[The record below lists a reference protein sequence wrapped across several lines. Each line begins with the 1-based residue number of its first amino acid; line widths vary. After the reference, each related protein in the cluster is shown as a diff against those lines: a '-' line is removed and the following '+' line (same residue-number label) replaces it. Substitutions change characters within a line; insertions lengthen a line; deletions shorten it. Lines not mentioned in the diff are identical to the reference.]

1 MAVRGRDGRVS
12 FVLLWE
18 STHGPLL
25 KCYAGHCVTRWTRG
39 SVEPQAAP
47 GSALAPL
54 LARARALPLS
64 AMAIMVTLGMG
75 AQLPPTFKKANAR

>member
-1 MAVRGRDGRVS
+1 MAGCVF

-54 LARARALPLS
+54 LARARGALPRMS
-64 AMAIMVTLGMG
+64 AMAIMVTFQRGG
-75 AQLPPTFKKANAR
+75 ALWQELLFTR